1 MKTYKIQ
8 YYIIRGCVR
17 SIEVSALDYKS
28 AKVEF
33 ERLTGISK
41 ANILRVIK
49 IK

>member
-8 YYIIRGCVR
+8 YYIIRGCIR
-17 SIEVSALDYKS
+17 SIEVSALDYNS

-41 ANILRVIK
+41 SNILRIIK